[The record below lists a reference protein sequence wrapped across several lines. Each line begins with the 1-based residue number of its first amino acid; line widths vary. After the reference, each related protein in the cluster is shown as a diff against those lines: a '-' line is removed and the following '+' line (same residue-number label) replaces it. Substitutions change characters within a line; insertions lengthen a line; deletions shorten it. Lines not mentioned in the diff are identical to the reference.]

1 MVMTIGGKEYMF
13 KKFVHGEDNIVVWA
27 GEDLH
32 E

>member
-13 KKFVHGEDNIVVWA
+13 KNIVHGEDNAVVRT